1 MKSIR
6 THILEKLKIS
16 KSNVQLVDINDAE
29 LIVDYLINSDRIN
42 RQAAITTIYE
52 EVQNLNLLRIRF
64 ATSIE
69 RSTKYCIEFGKTFDK
84 DDDINFIQ
92 IIHRYG
98 SNYETIG
105 ISASDSWASGRPY
118 KYIDGWN
125 KTKAN
130 ISPKLCELYE
140 IPSDSILNEIF
151 KKLSDKI

>member
-1 MKSIR
+1 MKGLKDI
-6 THILEKLKIS
+6 IQEKLKVS
-16 KSNVQLVDINDAE
+16 KSNVQLVDINDTD

-69 RSTKYCIEFGKTFDK
+69 RSTKYCIEFGKASSK
-84 DDDINFIQ
+84 HDDISFIQ

-105 ISASDSWASGRPY
+105 ISAGDSWASDRPY
-118 KYIDGWN
+118 KYVEGWN

-130 ISPKLCELYE
+130 LSPRLCELYE
-140 IPSDSILNEIF
+140 IPSDSVLNDIF
-151 KKLSDKI
+151 KQLSDKI

>member
-1 MKSIR
+1 MKGLKDI
-6 THILEKLKIS
+6 IQEKLKIS
-16 KSNVQLVDINDAE
+16 NSNTQILDIYDTD
-29 LIVDYLINSDRIN
+29 LIVDYLMQSDKTN

-69 RSTKYCIEFGKTFDK
+69 RSTKYCVEFGKASYK
-84 DDDINFIQ
+84 DDDITFIQ

-105 ISASDSWASGRPY
+105 ISTGDSWASDRPY

-125 KTKAN
+125 TTRAN
-130 ISPKLCELYE
+130 ISPGLCELYE

>member
-1 MKSIR
+1 MKGLKDI
-6 THILEKLKIS
+6 IQEKLKVS
-16 KSNVQLVDINDAE
+16 KSNVQLVDINDID

-42 RQAAITTIYE
+42 RQVAITTIYE

-69 RSTKYCIEFGKTFDK
+69 RSTKYCIEFGKTVDK
-84 DDDINFIQ
+84 DDNINFIQ

-105 ISASDSWASGRPY
+105 ISTGDSWASDRPY
-118 KYIDGWN
+118 KYVDGWN
-125 KTKAN
+125 TTRAN
-130 ISPKLCELYE
+130 ISPRLWELYE
-140 IPSDSILNEIF
+140 IPPDSILNEIF